1 MNKRIFISIFTI
13 LFGLCHIQGQAYQY
27 DVNQDGVVNIS
38 DAILV
43 VNKILDNSNNTNGD
57 NTDPTSPQKKDM
69 EEWANL
75 GTGIFIHWGVY
86 SALAGH
92 YTGYDRKGNYVD
104 SDVDALSEWIF
115 NYKNIP
121 DETYKSY
128 ESQFTA
134 SEWDAEEI
142 AKMAY
147 DCGMKYIVITAKHHE
162 GFTLYDSQFANWD
175 ISTSGAAGKDPLM
188 DLKKACEKY
197 GLKFCLYFSQF
208 RDWMAEG
215 GFGQSWKNNNIDP
228 YTEQQHM
235 DYVDMTI
242 NIIKEMM
249 IKYEPYVLWYDGPI
263 AEKKYADKI
272 YATQQ
277 EFYPNVIV
285 NWRLYKDYSIG
296 DFATGEATYFYGDR
310 DLWKYAETCF
320 TSNGGWGYWA
330 KLDTQEKT
338 RTANHVIGR
347 YFIISRARNQNVL
360 VNIGP
365 KADGSVSPYI
375 RNLFNE
381 VSKYVQKYGSFDNTR
396 SPNVHSYP
404 NWGRILQKGNVL
416 KLYVMDGSS
425 TINLDGILTNSISQV
440 RVYDTDNEF
449 SNDNYQILSD
459 RTITIS
465 NIPTHQDFSPA
476 VVDVVFNDS
485 IISETYSN
493 ILDDKHLI
501 LSSLAFNSHRA
512 EYYVG
517 CFDEWKRLGWRMAG
531 WKDSK
536 GWIETYFKYEGT
548 TGQYNVKARVPNGSK
563 PIATAVL
570 TDLSDSSIQSFT
582 YTQSAQLSSTPITL
596 INGKTYKLRITHDD
610 TGSMELTNLTFINVP
625 NTIQP
630 VTYSQKNTSRLY
642 DLNGRP
648 YLPFDKNKE
657 LYIVNGKKLK
667 E

>member
-13 LFGLCHIQGQAYQY
+13 LFGLCPIQGQAYQY

-75 GTGIFIHWGVY
+75 GSGIFIHWGVY

-92 YTGYDRKGNYVD
+92 YTGYDRNGNFVD

-134 SEWDAEEI
+134 SEWNADSI

-175 ISTSGAAGKDPLM
+175 ISTSGASGKDPLM
-188 DLKKACEKY
+188 DLKRACEKY

-208 RDWMAEG
+208 RDWMAKG
-215 GFGQSWKNNNIDP
+215 GFGQEWKNKNSDP
-228 YTEQQHM
+228 YTEQEHW
-235 DYVDMTI
+235 DYVNMTI
-242 NIIKEMM
+242 NIIKEM
-249 IKYEPYVLWYDGPI
+249 IKKYEPYVLWYDGPI
-263 AEKKYADKI
+263 ADDKYADKI
-272 YATQQ
+272 YKTQQ

-285 NWRLYKDYSIG
+285 NWRLYKGYKVG
-296 DFATGEATYFYGDR
+296 DFATGEASYFYGNR

-320 TSNGGWGYWA
+320 TTNGGWGYWA
-330 KLDTQEKT
+330 KCDTKENT

-347 YFIISRARNQNVL
+347 YFIMSRARSQNAL
-360 VNIGP
+360 INIGP
-365 KADGSVSPYI
+365 KADGSISPYI
-375 RNLFNE
+375 KELLKD
-381 VSKYVQKYGSFDNTR
+381 VSNYTQKYGAFDSTH
-396 SPNVHSYP
+396 SPNAHSFP
-404 NWGRILQKGNVL
+404 NWGRILQKGKKL

-425 TINLDGILTNSISQV
+425 TIKLDGIRVNSVNRV
-440 RVYDTDNEF
+440 RVYDIENEY
-449 SNDNYQILSD
+449 SDDNYQILPD
-459 RTITIS
+459 KTMVIS
-465 NIPTHQDFSPA
+465 NIPTHEDQSPA
-476 VVDVVFNDS
+476 VVDIELDEQVT
-485 IISETYSN
+485 SEIYSN
-493 ILDDKHLI
+493 ILDDNHLV

-517 CFDEWKRLGWRMAG
+517 CYDDWKRLGWRMAG
-531 WKDSK
+531 WKDSG
-536 GWIETYFKYEGT
+536 GWIETYFKFEGT
-548 TGQYNVKARVPNGSK
+548 TGLYYVRAKVPNGSK
-563 PIATAVL
+563 PTATAVL
-570 TDLSDSSIQSFT
+570 TDISNSSIQSFT
-582 YTQSAQLSSTPITL
+582 YRQSAQKSSIPITL
-596 INGKTYKLRITHDD
+596 TKGKIYKLRITHDD

-625 NTIQP
+625 NTIQSA
-630 VTYSQKNTSRLY
+630 TFSQKPTSRIY

-648 YLPFDKNKE
+648 YLSQDKNKE
-657 LYIVNGKKLK
+657 IYIINGKKWK